1 MKKLVDLI
9 IYVSIFLFGFNITV
23 RLFFSLVFEFF
34 FVIHRDLL
42 MQIITFVFLF
52 FALFLL

>member
-1 MKKLVDLI
+1 MLVFFCLVLI
-9 IYVSIFLFGFNITV
+9 LLSDF
-23 RLFFSLVFEFF
+23 FFSLVFEFF